1 MPRDNN
7 LLARLKNL
15 KVTPLREESVN
26 ANNLE
31 LNTNILKLLGKLDD
45 EKIIIQVTNRAS
57 KEEFKDEIKDAFV
70 KNHGAEKGLIKIE
83 NFRGTTAGA
92 NRNSHFIIDYEKKK
106 WHAKSAL
113 HGKDYS
119 LETPFNEFA
128 HYKLNEHLGI
138 GPRCYGFVSKDGVV
152 MILTEDLNYR
162 SLNGGMNKVVS
173 FSDNVNKKEKLE
185 SIPNREQDNVHLCK
199 AQIAII
205 LSSLFDIKD
214 NPGNSGFKSSRVND
228 AEIKEK
234 LFIVDFTLFLNVR
247 LSDLSDQKPVDMKTY
262 AESLARILKPSSEP
276 SSEKPLSEPS
286 SKQPENQT
294 IPKNIFKYKESPE
307 VIGAA
312 LKKLFLDDDGEI
324 KKFETDIKKS
334 FEEARELL
342 ESYKIE
348 DKNINKTEDPKTED
362 PKTGDT
368 ETVNEDFKDPHL
380 KALKKQENK
389 LLESLNTFLENEAIR
404 TFLKEAGP
412 KHKEEQ
418 IEKKKLKEAKLER
431 KTPDTDLSPAD
442 NSHTQLSETQQ
453 PGPSLH

>member
-1 MPRDNN
+1 MPRDIKI
-7 LLARLKNL
+7 LERLKKL
-15 KVTPLREESVN
+15 TLTPSREESVI
-26 ANNLE
+26 ANNLQ
-31 LNTNILKLLGKLDD
+31 LSTNILELPKELDD
-45 EKIIIQVTNRAS
+45 EKIKIQVTNRAS
-57 KEEFKDEIKDAFV
+57 KDEFTVEIKDAFV
-70 KNHGAEKGLIKIE
+70 KNHGAEKGSINIE
-83 NFRGTTAGA
+83 KFKGTTEGA
-92 NRNSHFIIDYEKKK
+92 NRNSHFIINYEGKK
-106 WHAKSAL
+106 WHAKPAI

-119 LETPFNEFA
+119 LGTPFNEFA
-128 HYKLNEHLGI
+128 HYKLNEHLGL
-138 GPRCYGFVSKDGVV
+138 GPRCYGFVSKDGVL

-173 FSDNVNKKEKLE
+173 FSDNVNKEEKLE
-185 SIPNREQDNVHLCK
+185 SIPNREQDSVHLCE
-199 AQIAII
+199 AEIAII

-214 NPGNSGFKSSRVND
+214 NPGNTGFKSSRVND
-228 AEIKEK
+228 AKIKEK
-234 LFIVDFTLFLNVR
+234 LFIVDFTLLLNVPM
-247 LSDLSDQKPVDMKTY
+247 SDLLVHTVDIKTY
-262 AESLARILKPSSEP
+262 AERLAQILKPSSEP
-276 SSEKPLSEPS
+276 SSEKP
-286 SKQPENQT
+286 ENQK
-294 IPKNIFKYKESPE
+294 IPKIIFKYKESPE

-324 KKFETDIKKS
+324 KKFETDIKKA
-334 FEEARELL
+334 FKEARELL
-342 ESYKIE
+342 GSYKIE
-348 DKNINKTEDPKTED
+348 DKNVNKTEDPKTGDTETED

-368 ETVNEDFKDPHL
+368 ETVNEDFKNPHL

-389 LLESLNTFLENEAIR
+389 LLKSLNTFLENEAIR